1 MWDSTGVFKSL
12 VRSISLYSFPL
23 FGIFEYP
30 EVWRVKGWEESV
42 YEGETEGGQQYG
54 CKVSKYIKSYRRKW
68 WASRKFPDLVL
79 WDEQSLGF

>member
-1 MWDSTGVFKSL
+1 M
-12 VRSISLYSFPL
+12 
-23 FGIFEYP
+23 
-30 EVWRVKGWEESV
+30 